1 LKLIKKLN
9 AASVALLSLSSAFA
23 DLPLWVMV
31 LVVAGCILL
40 LLLVLL
46 VIVCLLCVAG
56 KERRKKVLRN
66 GVRTG
71 RGCRRWKERSLV
83 LCLES
88 C

>member
-1 LKLIKKLN
+1 MKMLN
-9 AASVALLSLSSAFA
+9 AVSVALLSLSSAFA
-23 DLPLWVMV
+23 DLPLWVLV
-31 LVVAGCILL
+31 LVVAGCIL

>member
-1 LKLIKKLN
+1 MKMLN
-9 AASVALLSLSSAFA
+9 AVSVALLSLSSAFA
-23 DLPLWVMV
+23 DLPLWVLV
-31 LVVAGCILL
+31 LVVAGCIL

-71 RGCRRWKERSLV
+71 RGCRRWKERS
-83 LCLES
+83 
-88 C
+88 